1 MNDAQS
7 GIRSPA
13 PFIVAAQS
21 HDDGSRQQTAVV
33 EPEERGPHAERSLE
47 DITTLES
54 MRMRIEQT
62 TLTALVIF
70 FSAFAMSVS
79 MRGRVDPVGFNIW
92 MGFMVGATAGRAV
105 LCKVLQRRIETATSY
120 NLRRYERYLFA
131 SAIVNAIAIGSSY
144 WLVARTGDLTVQMVI
159 TFISC
164 FYGIG
169 TLVNAS
175 SHFPSFAVVSAIN
188 LGQGVL
194 FWLGLGPGDTPHLE
208 IAIPF
213 LAVSLLIVGFGYKN
227 GVQIRESLSIRTQNL
242 ALLQR
247 LALDKKIVEQAL
259 EEARKASES
268 KSRFLAAAS
277 HDLRQPLHALTLFL
291 GTLSFHVST
300 EDAKRLLRRIK
311 DTTLV
316 LQDQFNSLLDLSKF
330 DVGAVQPDI
339 APFRLDLLVH
349 HIVSEL
355 QPEANAKNLI
365 LTASVGVTFAK
376 SDRLL
381 IARVLRNLVVNAV
394 TYTVAGSIVVSVE
407 TVDGS
412 HAIDVID
419 TGPGIPDDEQSKV
432 FEEYV
437 QLANPA
443 RQRRHGMGLGL
454 SIVKRIDALLGLRL
468 TLKSSVGIGS
478 RFRFHVPACEGAEIA
493 LPSVADFLDST
504 RIAIAA
510 VIWILDDDPDV
521 VDALQE
527 QLLSWGAV
535 VKAFSQPNELLH
547 ALRSGVDLPHWI
559 LTDDMLGS
567 ALSGLETAQI
577 LASEFDF
584 CKVCLI
590 TGNTEP
596 HRLAELRASGFPV
609 IVKPAQ
615 PESLIA
621 VLRDSVTVLN

>member
-1 MNDAQS
+1 MTRNQGFDH
-7 GIRSPA
+7 R

-21 HDDGSRQQTAVV
+21 YDDRHRQVTTVL
-33 EPEERGPHAERSLE
+33 ESEERDPRTERSLE

-70 FSAFAMSVS
+70 FAAFAVSYS
-79 MRGRVDPVGFNIW
+79 MRGRVNPVGFNIW
-92 MGFMVGATAGRAV
+92 VGLMVVATAGRAA
-105 LCKVLQRRIETATSY
+105 LCKVLQGRIERATSY
-120 NLRRYERYLFA
+120 NLKRYERYLFA
-131 SAIVNAIAIGSSY
+131 SAILNAIAIGSSY
-144 WLVARTGDLTVQMVI
+144 WLVARTGDLTVQIVI
-159 TFISC
+159 TLISC

-169 TLVNAS
+169 TLVNAA
-175 SHFPSFAVVSAIN
+175 SHFPSFVVVSSIN

-194 FWLGLGPGDTPHLE
+194 FWMGLGTGNIPHLE

-213 LAVSLLIVGFGYKN
+213 LAVSVLIIGFAYKTRI
-227 GVQIRESLSIRTQNL
+227 QFRESLRIRTQNL

-247 LALDKKIVEQAL
+247 LEQDKKIVEQAL

-291 GTLSFHVST
+291 GTLSFHVAT
-300 EDAKRLLRRIK
+300 DDAKRLLRRIK

-330 DVGAVQPDI
+330 DVGAVKPDI
-339 APFRLDLLVH
+339 GPFRLDLLVH

-355 QPEANAKNLI
+355 QPEANAKRLI
-365 LTASVGVTFAK
+365 LTASVGPTFAD

-394 TYTVAGSIVVSVE
+394 TYTVAGSIVVNVE

-412 HAIDVID
+412 HVIDVID
-419 TGPGIPDDEQSKV
+419 TGPGIPEDEQSKV

-454 SIVKRIDALLGLRL
+454 SIVKRIDALLNLGL
-468 TLKSSVGIGS
+468 TLKSSVGVGS
-478 RFRFHVPACEGAEIA
+478 RFRFYVPTSKKTDVA
-493 LPSVADFLDST
+493 LPSGPDLLDPT
-504 RIAIAA
+504 RIAINA
-510 VIWILDDDPDV
+510 VVWILDDDPDV

-535 VKAFSQPNELLH
+535 VKAFSQPTEMLH
-547 ALRSGVDLPHWI
+547 ELRSGVDLPHWI

-577 LASEFDF
+577 LSREFGF
-584 CKVCLI
+584 CRVCLV

-596 HRLAELRASGFPV
+596 QRLAELRASGFPV
-609 IVKPAQ
+609 IVKPAE

-621 VLRDSVTVLN
+621 VLRDSVAVLN

>member
-1 MNDAQS
+1 
-7 GIRSPA
+7 
-13 PFIVAAQS
+13 V
-21 HDDGSRQQTAVV
+21 TAVL
-33 EPEERGPHAERSLE
+33 ESEGDGPRTERSLE
-47 DITTLES
+47 DIATLES
-54 MRMRIEQT
+54 MRMRVEQT
-62 TLTALVIF
+62 TLTTLVIF
-70 FSAFAMSVS
+70 FSAFAVS
-79 MRGRVDPVGFNIW
+79 LTMRGRVDPVGFNIW
-92 MGFMVGATAGRAV
+92 VCFVVGATAGRAV
-105 LCKVLQRRIETATSY
+105 LCRILQGRISIATSAD
-120 NLRRYERYLFA
+120 LRRYQRYLFV
-131 SAIVNAIAIGSSY
+131 SAVLSAFAIGSSY
-144 WLVARTGDLTVQMVI
+144 WLVARTGDLTVQIVI
-159 TFISC
+159 TLISC
-164 FYGIG
+164 FFGIG

-175 SHFPSFAVVSAIN
+175 SHFPSFVIVSTIN

-194 FWLGLGPGDTPHLE
+194 FWLGLGNGNSAHLE

-213 LAVSLLIVGFGYKN
+213 LAVSLLIIGFGYKS
-227 GVQIRESLSIRTQNL
+227 GIQFRESLSIRTQNL
-242 ALLQR
+242 ELLER
-247 LALDKKIVEQAL
+247 LAQDKKIVEQAL

-300 EDAKRLLRRIK
+300 DDAKRLLRRIK

-339 APFRLDLLVH
+339 APFRLDYLVH

-355 QPEANAKNLI
+355 QPEANAKKLV
-365 LTASVGVTFAK
+365 LTASVGVTSAN

-412 HAIDVID
+412 HSIDVID
-419 TGPGIPDDEQSKV
+419 TGPGIPDDQQSKV

-468 TLKSSVGIGS
+468 TLKSSVGVGS
-478 RFRFHVPACEGAEIA
+478 RFRFYVPAFEGTEMEPLPGPDLLDPTRVA
-493 LPSVADFLDST
+493 L
-504 RIAIAA
+504 AA
-510 VIWILDDDPDV
+510 TVWILDDDPDV
-521 VDALQE
+521 VDALQQ
-527 QLLSWGAV
+527 QLLSWGAI
-535 VKAFSQPNELLH
+535 VKAFSRPNELLDS
-547 ALRSGVDLPHWI
+547 LRSGVDLPHWI

-577 LASEFDF
+577 LSAEFGF
-584 CKVCLI
+584 CRVCLI
-590 TGNTEP
+590 TGNTQP
-596 HRLAELRASGFPV
+596 QRLAELRASGFPV

-621 VLRDSVTVLN
+621 VLRDSVIVVD